1 MFSIKALQAACNGQN
16 SARPFFKFSLSVVAT
31 DTCVTGTALD
41 VTDGKLRLLASSFQS
56 KKKVCKEMCKIN
68 VFTFLLQ
75 IDL

>member
-16 SARPFFKFSLSVVAT
+16 SARPSFRFSLSVAVVVLHMMC

-56 KKKVCKEMCKIN
+56 KKKG
-68 VFTFLLQ
+68 LQ
-75 IDL
+75 GDV